1 MMMPSGWSTRPYTRT
16 MLGELTPIMIMA
28 SFCSAAQA
36 LASTLFS
43 CLTATSKPCHFA
55 RYTVPN
61 VPLPIGAPMDS
72 DAALLTWGAAREASL
87 SDLNACRRC
96 LAAASPASMNAASCG
111 CRKSACTSCALVEL
125 AKAWPCSVRW

>member
-1 MMMPSGWSTRPYTRT
+1 MWLRRTNKQTNVRWARITMMMPRGWSTRPYTRT

-28 SFCSAAQA
+28 SFCSAALA

-61 VPLPIGAPMDS
+61 VPLPI
-72 DAALLTWGAAREASL
+72 
-87 SDLNACRRC
+87 
-96 LAAASPASMNAASCG
+96 
-111 CRKSACTSCALVEL
+111 
-125 AKAWPCSVRW
+125 